1 MSIIFSTF
9 VKKKRLMAKDLKV
22 MKCKDLVS
30 FSTEVGNHDTRIDRC
45 KRHEGRTIVFITL
58 CAVLC
63 GWRTWDEI
71 CEFGKY
77 KKELME
83 EYLGKLE
90 STPSAD
96 TISRF
101 FALIKPESFEGV
113 YRIWMAEILRLRKS
127 PKGEEPNREVIAI
140 DGKEMCGTAACEGT
154 PVRVVSAFAVKS
166 GISIGQKVVGE
177 KTNEIPAMR
186 ELVGELDIKGDIVT
200 ADALH
205 CQKDTC
211 EAIVKAGADFFLF
224 VKGNQKF
231 LMKAVADAVDTVM
244 NSKSYMQPAQ
254 KTKSYSGKSGKSFCV
269 RSCVAISDLSLI
281 ETFRKE
287 WPWIKSFGMITLE
300 REKDGEIVREDRY
313 FITSL
318 RADAD
323 LFLKTAR
330 EHWGVENGLHWRLD
344 VDFLE
349 DASRK
354 RKNAAT
360 NFSVV
365 NKMAIA
371 ILGTDKK
378 KEPMRRKRQRASLSD
393 DYLRQLIDNFCLE
406 L

>member
-1 MSIIFSTF
+1 MT
-9 VKKKRLMAKDLKV
+9 
-22 MKCKDLVS
+22 CKDLVS
-30 FSTEVGNHDTRIDRC
+30 FSTEVGTHDTRIDRC

-77 KKELME
+77 KKHLME

-113 YRIWMAEILRLRKS
+113 YRLWMAEIFRLRRS
-127 PKGEEPNREVIAI
+127 PKDEQPDKEVIAI
-140 DGKEMCGTAACEGT
+140 DGKEICGAAASEGV

-166 GISIGQKVVGE
+166 GISLGQKTVAE
-177 KTNEIPAMR
+177 KTNEIPALR
-186 ELVGELDIKGDIVT
+186 KLVDELDIKGCIVT

-211 EAIVKAGADFFLF
+211 DAIVKAGADFFLF

-231 LMKAVADAVDTVM
+231 LMKAVADAVDTALNGKGYMHPVEKA
-244 NSKSYMQPAQ
+244 KSYC
-254 KTKSYSGKSGKSFCV
+254 GKAGRNFCV
-269 RSCVAISDLSLI
+269 RTCAAISDLTLI
-281 ETFRKE
+281 GDFREE
-287 WPWIKSFGMITLE
+287 WPWIKSFGMVTLE
-300 REKDGEIVREDRY
+300 KEEDGELIREDRY
-313 FITSL
+313 FISSL
-318 RADAD
+318 SADAD

-344 VDFLE
+344 VDFQE

-371 ILGTDKK
+371 ILNNDRK

-393 DYLRQLIDNFCLE
+393 DYLRQLIDNFQLG

>member
-1 MSIIFSTF
+1 MT
-9 VKKKRLMAKDLKV
+9 KDLKATT
-22 MKCKDLVS
+22 CKDLVS

-58 CAVLC
+58 CAILC

-77 KKELME
+77 KKHIME

-101 FALIKPESFEGV
+101 FALIKPECFEGV
-113 YRIWMAEILRLRKS
+113 YRLWMAELFRLRKS
-127 PKGEEPNREVIAI
+127 AKGEKPDREVIAV
-140 DGKEMCGTAACEGT
+140 DGKEICGAAAAEGS
-154 PVRVVSAFAVKS
+154 PVRVVSAYAVNS
-166 GISIGQKVVGE
+166 GISLGQTIVGE
-177 KTNEIPAMR
+177 KTNEIPALR
-186 ELVGELDIKGDIVT
+186 ELVGGIDIKGDIVT

-205 CQKDTC
+205 CHKETC
-211 EAIVKAGADFFLF
+211 EAIIQAGADFFLF

-231 LMKAVADAVDTVM
+231 LMKAIADAVDTALNNKGYTWSV
-244 NSKSYMQPAQ
+244 Q
-254 KTKSYSGKSGKSFCV
+254 KAKNYGGRPGKGLAV
-269 RSCVAISDLSLI
+269 RTCVAISDLALI
-281 ETFRKE
+281 GEFRKE

-300 REKDGEIVREDRY
+300 KEVDGELVREDRY
-313 FITSL
+313 FISSIS
-318 RADAD
+318 ADAD

-360 NFSVV
+360 NLSLA

-371 ILGTDKK
+371 ILNADEK

-393 DYLRQLIDNFCLE
+393 DYLRYLIDNFCSQL
-406 L
+406 